1 MLHIQLIMGTLHAV
15 SAGLGQPLFL
25 SAGGQVHVLP
35 GKHTIVQGNNLKN
48 YLLASEL
55 NYHCVKCE
63 NLRTEIIKYEYY
75 KDTGFFISEI
85 LFY

>member
-1 MLHIQLIMGTLHAV
+1 M
-15 SAGLGQPLFL
+15 
-25 SAGGQVHVLP
+25 LP
-35 GKHTIVQGNNLKN
+35 GKHTIVQGNNLEN

-63 NLRTEIIKYEYY
+63 NLRKEIIKYEYY